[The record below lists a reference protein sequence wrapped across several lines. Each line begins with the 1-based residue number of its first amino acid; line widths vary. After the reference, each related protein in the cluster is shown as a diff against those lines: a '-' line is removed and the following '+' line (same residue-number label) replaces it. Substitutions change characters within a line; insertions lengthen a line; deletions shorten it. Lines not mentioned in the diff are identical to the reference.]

1 MDISKY
7 INMTLDSYR
16 DSVSGKIT
24 NIPDKFVF
32 AYGPYMCMRKG
43 EYEKECDEIAQ
54 YNKYMSVMVHAAYL
68 IRKITS
74 GISYRDAKKTFKDF
88 NLSVFMTFGNTG
100 DTESDYILQA
110 LNSFSNNYL
119 SKIRK
124 DQKEKGELESF
135 MTCAS
140 PIVPYQETIRRA
152 DQLDSAEEM
161 TRADIANTIPKILT
175 HSSVEKQIQELL
187 LENLPEIMLNYNLCT
202 VLLDGSQKTNLI
214 KLDKLIM
221 RDESVSIASQKYY
234 FLATVHYYEL
244 YNTVNYDK
252 YVKFFEEAGDF
263 SKTQSY
269 SAFEAM
275 IDSMAKSTDIDIAAE
290 SWDDPTMDSKEEAAV
305 SVLIN
310 SQKVISKIDEE
321 RPKYDFGILNDFIN
335 VKRFMKFEEFPNRLF
350 VGSLEKS
357 RIVNI
362 NNMGGD
368 RNYYEMDNNTVA
380 CPFLDLR
387 TFQPRVIVLYANT
400 NEIGILDDFQ
410 DLY

>member
-1 MDISKY
+1 M
-7 INMTLDSYR
+7 
-16 DSVSGKIT
+16 
-24 NIPDKFVF
+24 
-32 AYGPYMCMRKG
+32 
-43 EYEKECDEIAQ
+43 E
-54 YNKYMSVMVHAAYL
+54 
-68 IRKITS
+68 
-74 GISYRDAKKTFKDF
+74 
-88 NLSVFMTFGNTG
+88 
-100 DTESDYILQA
+100 
-110 LNSFSNNYL
+110 
-119 SKIRK
+119 
-124 DQKEKGELESF
+124 
-135 MTCAS
+135 
-140 PIVPYQETIRRA
+140 
-152 DQLDSAEEM
+152 
-161 TRADIANTIPKILT
+161 
-175 HSSVEKQIQELL
+175 
-187 LENLPEIMLNYNLCT
+187 
-202 VLLDGSQKTNLI
+202 DG
-214 KLDKLIM
+214 
-221 RDESVSIASQKYY
+221 
-234 FLATVHYYEL
+234 
-244 YNTVNYDK
+244 